1 MMTKSNIASIEVNIM
16 VNALTLNEAAL
27 GVNDC
32 VWRKRHLRLFLNV
45 SERTVDR
52 LETNDPA
59 FPKRFDLGN
68 GHVGWWRSEIIAWAL
83 ERKRGRQPPPK
94 SIQNKLNARDAT

>member
-1 MMTKSNIASIEVNIM
+1 M

-32 VWRKRHLRLFLNV
+32 VWRKRHLKLFLNV

-52 LETNDPA
+52 LENTDPK

-68 GHVGWWRSEIIAWAL
+68 GHVGWWRSEIIQWAL
-83 ERKRGRQPPPK
+83 ERPRKQHK
-94 SIQNKLNARDAT
+94 SHKTTQTPHGY

>member
-1 MMTKSNIASIEVNIM
+1 MA
-16 VNALTLNEAAL
+16 NALMLNEAAL

-52 LETNDPA
+52 LESTDPK

-68 GHVGWWRSEIIAWAL
+68 GHVGWWRSEITQWAL
-83 ERKRGRQPPPK
+83 ERPPKRNKPPK
-94 SIQNKLNARDAT
+94 SAQAKMETRHES